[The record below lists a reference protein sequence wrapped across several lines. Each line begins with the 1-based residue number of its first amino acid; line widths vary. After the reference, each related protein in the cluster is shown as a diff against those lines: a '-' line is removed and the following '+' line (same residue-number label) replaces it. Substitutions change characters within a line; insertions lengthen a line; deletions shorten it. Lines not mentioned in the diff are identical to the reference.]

1 MKKKIV
7 VFLTLLSC
15 FLLTG
20 CFKDGKK
27 DVLKDLSKKINDM
40 KGYHLEGILEI
51 QNNEDNYSYDVNV
64 TYTKDDKFRVSLK
77 NKINNHEQIILKN
90 KDGVYVLTPS
100 LNKSFKFQSE
110 WPYNNSQ
117 SYLLQTLLKDIKN
130 DEEMTLNET
139 ENGYTFNTK
148 ANYSNNKNL
157 VKENINFDKDLNI
170 TSVEVMN
177 DQGIVLMKMNFSKVE
192 MDKSYDDKYFTL
204 KDNMETSSTEEIE
217 QPVSKIEDIIY
228 PMYIPNNT
236 YLSSQDTVS
245 KDDGERVI
253 LTFSGEKPFMFV
265 QETVSVEDD
274 FITIPMYG
282 EPSILSDTIGAVSD
296 SSITWFSNG
305 MEYYVVSDVLTEDE
319 LMSIAKSVSVMPVSK

>member
-7 VFLTLLSC
+7 VFLTLIGS
-15 FLLTG
+15 FLFTG

-27 DVLKDLSKKINDM
+27 DVLEELSQKINNT

-64 TYTKDDKFRVSLK
+64 TYAKDDKFRVSLK
-77 NKINNHEQIILKN
+77 NRTNNHEQIILKN
-90 KDGVYVLTPS
+90 PDGVYVLTPS

-117 SYLLQTLLKDIKN
+117 TYLLQTLLKDIKN
-130 DEEMTLNET
+130 DKEMILKEEGNEYIFT
-139 ENGYTFNTK
+139 TK

-157 VKENINFDKDLNI
+157 VKQNIIFDKDLNI
-170 TSVEVMN
+170 KSVQVMN
-177 DQGIVLMKMNFSKVE
+177 DQDQVLMKMEFTKVD
-192 MDKSYDDKYFTL
+192 MNASYKDDYFTL
-204 KDNMETSSTEEIE
+204 KENMQVSSEENTEE
-217 QPVSKIEDIIY
+217 PVSKIEDIIY

-236 YLSSQDTVS
+236 YLSSQDKVT
-245 KDDGERVI
+245 KENGERVI
-253 LTFSGEKPFMFV
+253 LTFGGEKPFMFV
-265 QETVSVEDD
+265 QETVSIEDD
-274 FITIPMYG
+274 FVTIPMYG

-296 SSITWFSNG
+296 SSITWISNG
-305 MEYYVVSDVLTEDE
+305 VEYYVVSDILTEDE

>member
-15 FLLTG
+15 FLFTG

-157 VKENINFDKDLNI
+157 VKQNINFDKDLNI

-177 DQGIVLMKMNFSKVE
+177 DRSVL
-192 MDKSYDDKYFTL
+192 
-204 KDNMETSSTEEIE
+204 
-217 QPVSKIEDIIY
+217 
-228 PMYIPNNT
+228 
-236 YLSSQDTVS
+236 
-245 KDDGERVI
+245 
-253 LTFSGEKPFMFV
+253 
-265 QETVSVEDD
+265 
-274 FITIPMYG
+274 
-282 EPSILSDTIGAVSD
+282 
-296 SSITWFSNG
+296 
-305 MEYYVVSDVLTEDE
+305 
-319 LMSIAKSVSVMPVSK
+319 